1 VAKRKPPAPDLF
13 ASAADKES
21 HAKLTAAG
29 WRAVVGR
36 DGRTPTGFWT
46 RSGVV
51 KSREEALRI
60 LDEENSHASGRPG
73 NP

>member
-36 DGRTPTGFWT
+36 DGRTETGFWT

-51 KSREEALRI
+51 KSREEALQI
-60 LDEENSHASGRPG
+60 VDAEG
-73 NP
+73 NQP